1 MDPKV
6 ILAFAGAALAAVL
19 ALGWLVLKHQTAAHW
34 SFAGGMMIL
43 AVDTALAGL
52 VVLAP
57 TAEAILS
64 IQDWRLGCAALL
76 PGAWL
81 IYSLCYSR
89 GNGAEF
95 LRRWRWG
102 IFGAVLIPVLL
113 VVGFNSQQLT
123 GTTGASSGPVRI
135 VALGWAG
142 KVLQVALLTG
152 MLLALVN
159 LEKTFRS
166 TVGLMRWRVKFVM
179 IGLAVILGGRIYGS
193 SQAILF
199 SGEQFPVFGVLG
211 ASLLVGTLLIVFSLA
226 RTGLAEI
233 DVYPSH
239 ALLHGSLS
247 VLLAGAYLLMVG
259 LFAEVVAALGG
270 DQAFLAKSL
279 FLLVALVGLVA
290 LLLSDRFRQG
300 TQRFVSRHL
309 RRPMYDYR
317 RIWSLYT
324 ERTAAQRDRT
334 GFCSAVATLIAET
347 FSVLA
352 VTVWIVDTSRRR
364 LQFGASTS
372 LTGEAAGEL
381 MDAEMLEL
389 GEASSAL
396 LAAVR
401 AAPEPLDMDETG
413 GKWVD
418 TLRRCNPDYFGK
430 GGNRVCVPLVAGG
443 QVLGLIT
450 LTDRV
455 SGARFSTEDHDLL
468 KCIGDQVAAGLLN
481 LQLSQKLLEAKE
493 FEAFQ
498 SMSAFFVHDLKN
510 TASTLSIML
519 ENLPVHFDSA
529 EFRADALRG
538 IGKSVEHVNRLVE
551 RLTLL
556 RRGLEVEVVT
566 ADLNELV
573 KVALEPLDGVPGL
586 HVESRLRPL
595 PRLSV
600 DPEQFPKVLT
610 NLLLNARE
618 AVPAEGRIRVE
629 TSRRNGYA
637 VVSVED
643 NGKGM
648 SAEFLS
654 RRLFRPFQTT
664 KPKGL
669 GIGLFQSRM
678 IVEAHAGMMEVESQP
693 GKGTTFTVLLPL
705 SPGGKA
711 DGESPEMHRSGSR

>member
-1 MDPKV
+1 MDPNV
-6 ILAFAGAALAAVL
+6 ILPFIGAALAAIL
-19 ALGWLVLKHQTAAHW
+19 ASGWLVAKHQTPAHW
-34 SFAGGMMIL
+34 AFAAGLLVL
-43 AVDTALAGL
+43 AMDTALAGA

-57 TAEAILS
+57 TEEAMFAR
-64 IQDWRLGCAALL
+64 QYGRAWCNALL
-76 PGAWL
+76 PGIWL
-81 IYSLCYSR
+81 VFSLCYSR

-102 IFGAVLIPVLL
+102 ILAVGLIPVAL
-113 VVGFNSQQLT
+113 VTGFSPHLTSGAARAADGSVGALT
-123 GTTGASSGPVRI
+123 LA
-135 VALGWAG
+135 WAG
-142 KVLQVALLTG
+142 KTAQVAMLVG
-152 MLLALVN
+152 MLLAVVN

-179 IGLAVILGGRIYGS
+179 IGLAVILGGRIYAS

-199 SGEQFPVFGVLG
+199 AAEQFPVFGVLG
-211 ASLLVGTLLIVFSLA
+211 ASLLVGTLLIAFSFA
-226 RTGLAEI
+226 RTGLEEI

-239 ALLHGSLS
+239 ALLYGSLS

-259 LFAEVVAALGG
+259 LFAEAVSRLGG

-279 FLLVALVGLVA
+279 FLLLALVGLVA
-290 LLLSDRFRQG
+290 LLLSDRFRQQA
-300 TQRFVSRHL
+300 QRFVSRHL

-317 RIWSLYT
+317 RIWSAYT
-324 ERTAAQRDRT
+324 ERTGSQRDRA
-334 GFCSAVATLIAET
+334 GFCTAVAKLIAET
-347 FSVLA
+347 FNVLA
-352 VTVWIVDTSRRR
+352 VTVWILDPARQR

-381 MDAEMLEL
+381 MESDMLDL
-389 GEASSAL
+389 GEGSSAL
-396 LAAVR
+396 LSAVR

-413 GKWVD
+413 GPWVE
-418 TLRRCNPDYFGK
+418 TLKRCNPDRFGK
-430 GGNRVCVPLVAGG
+430 GGNRVCVPLVTGG
-443 QVLGLIT
+443 EVLGLIT

-455 SGARFSTEDHDLL
+455 SGVRFSVEDYDLL

-510 TASTLSIML
+510 TASTLSMML

-538 IGKSVEHVNRLVE
+538 IAKSVERINKLVE
-551 RLTLL
+551 RMTLL
-556 RRGLEVEVVT
+556 RRGFEVKPVIT
-566 ADLNELV
+566 DLNEV
-573 KVALEPLDGVPGL
+573 VRGALRQLDGASGVR
-586 HVESRLRPL
+586 VDSRLHPL
-595 PRLSV
+595 PPLGV
-600 DPEQFPKVLT
+600 DLEQFPKVLT

-618 AVPAEGRIRVE
+618 AVPAEGQIRVE
-629 TSRRNGYA
+629 TTRRDGYA

-678 IVEAHAGMMEVESQP
+678 IVEAHAGMIEVESEL
-693 GKGTTFTVLLPL
+693 GKGTTFKVLLPL
-705 SPGGKA
+705 SPR
-711 DGESPEMHRSGSR
+711 DGVEGEPAGPVCAPNS

>member
-1 MDPKV
+1 MEPSV
-6 ILAFAGAALAAVL
+6 IFAFAGAAVAAGL
-19 ALGWLVLKHQTAAHW
+19 ALSWLVMKHQTAAHW
-34 SFAGGMMIL
+34 AFAAGMLVL
-43 AVDTALAGL
+43 ALDTALAGL
-52 VVLAP
+52 VILAP
-57 TAEAILS
+57 SGEAMLS
-64 IQDWRLGCAALL
+64 RQYGRAWCAALL
-76 PGAWL
+76 PGVWL
-81 IYSLCYSR
+81 VFSLSYSR
-89 GNGAEF
+89 GNAAEF
-95 LRRWRWG
+95 LRRWRWVILLAVLLPVALVAG
-102 IFGAVLIPVLL
+102 FGA
-113 VVGFNSQQLT
+113 QQMS
-123 GTTGASSGPVRI
+123 GAARASDGSARFI
-135 VALGWAG
+135 ALGWSG
-142 KVLQVALLTG
+142 KAMQMALLAG
-152 MLLALVN
+152 MLLAVVN

-193 SQAILF
+193 SQAVLF

-211 ASLLVGTLLIVFSLA
+211 ASLLVGSLLIVFSLT

-233 DVYPSH
+233 DVYPSR
-239 ALLHGSLS
+239 AFLCGSLS
-247 VLLAGAYLLMVG
+247 VLLAGAYLLSVG
-259 LFAEVVAALGG
+259 VFAEAVARLGG

-279 FLLVALVGLVA
+279 VLLLALVGLAA
-290 LLLSDRFRQG
+290 LLLSDRFRQWA
-300 TQRFVSRHL
+300 QRFVSRHL
-309 RRPMYDYR
+309 RRPTYDYR
-317 RIWSLYT
+317 RIWSKYT
-324 ERTAAQRDRT
+324 ERTAVQRDRE

-347 FSVLA
+347 FNVLA
-352 VTVWIVDTSRRR
+352 VTVWIVDGSRRR

-381 MDAEMLEL
+381 MGSEMLEL
-389 GEASSAL
+389 GEAS
-396 LAAVR
+396 AAFLESVR
-401 AAPEPLDMDETG
+401 ATPEPIDMDETG
-413 GKWVD
+413 GEWVE
-418 TLRRCNPDYFGK
+418 TIRRCNPDLFGK

-443 QVLGLIT
+443 EVLGLIT

-455 SGARFSTEDHDLL
+455 SGVRFSPEDYDLL
-468 KCIGDQVAAGLLN
+468 KCLGDQVAAGLLN
-481 LQLSQKLLEAKE
+481 FQLSQKLLEAKE

-538 IGKSVEHVNRLVE
+538 IGKSVERINKLVE

-556 RRGLEVEVVT
+556 RHGFEVSPVS
-566 ADLNELV
+566 ADLNEMV
-573 KVALEPLDGVPGL
+573 KVSLRRLNGL
-586 HVESRLRPL
+586 SGTQVDSQLRPL
-595 PRLSV
+595 PQLRV

-618 AVPAEGRIRVE
+618 AVAPGGQIRVE
-629 TSRRNGYA
+629 TTRRDGFA

-648 SAEFLS
+648 SPDFLS

-678 IVEAHAGMMEVESQP
+678 IVEAHGGMIEVESRV
-693 GKGTTFTVLLPL
+693 GKGTTFRVLLPML
-705 SPGGKA
+705 PRAGNERKSAQTVG
-711 DGESPEMHRSGSR
+711 